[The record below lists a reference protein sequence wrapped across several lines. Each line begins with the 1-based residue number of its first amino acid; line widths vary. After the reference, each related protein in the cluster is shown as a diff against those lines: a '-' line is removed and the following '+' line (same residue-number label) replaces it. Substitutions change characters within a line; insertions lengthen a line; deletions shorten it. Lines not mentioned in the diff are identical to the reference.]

1 MKFEPLPIMHGIPL
15 LEIGN
20 TIQIS
25 GVLFSGAD
33 KHYLIPFPEEHNN
46 EIEWTDCK
54 ILKPTLEEWKT
65 LLRQTDLLETEVL
78 ANDNHGLIKAI
89 LRKSQRQIDQK
100 VAWNVYRR
108 DGYKCRYCGRDTVP
122 LTVDHLVL
130 WEVGGPSIEE
140 NLLSSCKNCNKA
152 RGNMEY
158 SDWLKSEFYLNVSKG
173 LDDEVIMNNQLL
185 VETLKDIPVRV
196 HKMSRGSKKKKR
208 R

>member
-15 LEIGN
+15 LELGN
-20 TIQIS
+20 TIQLSGAIFS
-25 GVLFSGAD
+25 GVD
-33 KHYLIPFPEEHNN
+33 KHYLIPFPEEHIN
-46 EIEWTDCK
+46 ESGLE
-54 ILKPTLEEWKT
+54 LLNPNLEEWKV

-78 ANDNHGLIKAI
+78 AKDNHGLIKAI
-89 LRKSQRQIDQK
+89 LRKSNRQIDQR

-173 LDDEVIMNNQLL
+173 LDDEVIMNNQFL
-185 VETLKDIPVRV
+185 VDTLKDIPVRV
-196 HKMSRGSKKKKR
+196 HQMSRGSKKKKR